1 MRLEHSLYN
10 AAVSN
15 NQNCLHVVSRDILL
29 QVIHINLMTV
39 TGIYFVPVCHIVAQM
54 VGTGIHC

>member
-1 MRLEHSLYN
+1 MGLEHSLYN

-39 TGIYFVPVCHIVAQM
+39 TGIYFMPVCHIVAQM